1 VSERHS
7 VARVLIADAQTS
19 SREGIRLA
27 LEGHGFTVCATAAA
41 AEAAVESAHRE
52 RPDACLIDVSL
63 PGGGVA
69 AAERI
74 AMQAPGAAIVM
85 LSGAPGH
92 DELLDCLHLG
102 ARGYLPKDMDPARLP
117 VTLRG
122 VLAGESAIPRGL
134 VGGILE
140 ELHARERG
148 RHATELSRL
157 GVDLTLRER
166 QVLELLDAGL
176 GTAEMAEHLGLSGVT
191 VRRHVS
197 GILGKLNVPDREGA
211 LRALRA
217 ARERT

>member
-1 VSERHS
+1 MKHRRSLVQ
-7 VARVLIADAQTS
+7 QTT
-19 SREGIRLA
+19 EP
-27 LEGHGFTVCATAAA
+27 HT
-41 AEAAVESAHRE
+41 
-52 RPDACLIDVSL
+52 
-63 PGGGVA
+63 
-69 AAERI
+69 
-74 AMQAPGAAIVM
+74 
-85 LSGAPGH
+85 
-92 DELLDCLHLG
+92 
-102 ARGYLPKDMDPARLP
+102 
-117 VTLRG
+117 TLRG

-140 ELHARERG
+140 ELRARERG

-176 GTAEMAEHLGLSGVT
+176 GTAEMAEHLGLSRVT